1 MLFEFNYCKKFE
13 VIKLRIDLFMY
24 LHQRCVSY
32 DGNVPSGLR
41 IQSLRASKLLDFW
54 KDQQP
59 VALGG
64 IRNVE
69 NSISDNQSGNFARIK

>member
-41 IQSLRASKLLDFW
+41 IQSLRASKLLHF
-54 KDQQP
+54 
-59 VALGG
+59 
-64 IRNVE
+64 
-69 NSISDNQSGNFARIK
+69 